1 MFSQNADFG
10 LTIPEARRLQ
20 EEYAGLV
27 VTDIPFDFAGLRR
40 VTGTDISYIR
50 EDRLAIAVAVSF
62 SWPGLELLEE
72 RIHVDRVDFP
82 YVPGLLSF
90 RELPALLPAVRLLSS
105 PPQLV
110 LADGQGVAHPRSF
123 GIASHLG
130 VTLDLPSVGCAKSRL
145 VGTYEEPGLKRGDRS
160 SLTYEGREVGVV
172 LRTRDG
178 GSPSL
183 SASATASTWMAASKR
198 CCHAGGATVCP
209 SPSVTPTPLP
219 PASRPPI
226 AREACP
232 PSWRNPFWRSLFLT
246 SEKRGAIIINTC
258 NKSMEWK
265 MNVYPISIRSNSWWW
280 RTRRGGI
287 CPPCIR

>member
-20 EEYAGLV
+20 EEYAGRV
-27 VTDIPFDFAGLRR
+27 VTDTPFDFAGLRR

-50 EDRLAIAVAVSF
+50 EDRLAIAVAASF
-62 SWPGLELLEE
+62 SWPELELLEE

-82 YVPGLLSF
+82 YVPGFLSF

-130 VTLDLPSVGCAKSRL
+130 VTLDLPSLGCAKSRL

-160 SLTYEGREVGVV
+160 SLTYEGREVGAV

-178 GSPSL
+178 VKPLFISVGHRIDLDGCVEAVL
-183 SASATASTWMAASKR
+183 SCGRGYRLPEPQRYAHALTARLKTAYR
-198 CCHAGGATVCP
+198 AGGMPALLEE
-209 SPSVTPTPLP
+209 PL
-219 PASRPPI
+219 
-226 AREACP
+226 
-232 PSWRNPFWRSLFLT
+232 L
-246 SEKRGAIIINTC
+246 EKPLLDKRKERGN
-258 NKSMEWK
+258 N
-265 MNVYPISIRSNSWWW
+265 N
-280 RTRRGGI
+280 
-287 CPPCIR
+287 